1 MSASGDVDD
10 LRRTVRDMMRA
21 GADIL
26 HIGAVHPA
34 GALAETLCEDGFR
47 AKRLC
52 VYDVVEADPRDL
64 EWIAGQLG
72 EIGTILVHSPRAG
85 HPIAG
90 RFLQQAAD
98 WRGEILERKSVVEG
112 KRGSGR
118 VEYGGRRIL
127 TKKTNKY

>member
-85 HPIAG
+85 HHIAG
-90 RFLQQAAD
+90 WLMQQAAD
-98 WRGEILERKSVVEG
+98 WRGEDLCISRSEEHTSELPSLIRNSYAV
-112 KRGSGR
+112 
-118 VEYGGRRIL
+118 L
-127 TKKTNKY
+127 CLKK